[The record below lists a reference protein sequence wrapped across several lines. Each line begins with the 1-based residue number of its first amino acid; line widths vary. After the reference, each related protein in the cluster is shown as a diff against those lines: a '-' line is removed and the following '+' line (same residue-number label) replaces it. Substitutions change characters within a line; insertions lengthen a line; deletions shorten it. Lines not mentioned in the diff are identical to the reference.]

1 MLIELQQKCHK
12 MATSQGPFINA
23 EITRL
28 MSLLSLIICNIN
40 LMVEIF
46 KKRETVKGGREGV
59 RAKFRYSLACTD
71 L

>member
-12 MATSQGPFINA
+12 MATSQGPFVNA

-28 MSLLSLIICNIN
+28 LSLLSRIICNVN
-40 LMVEIF
+40 LMVDIF
-46 KKRETVKGGREGV
+46 KNREKVKGGMEGV
-59 RAKFRYSLACTD
+59 CAKFRYSLACTD